1 MFGSLLT
8 PPKIAMDCRASR
20 TQDPDD
26 WIATCPGFTRE
37 ICEEL
42 RDLIFRWEPD
52 LKEGINSNMLC
63 FSGRKRVCA
72 LGAFNDHVEI
82 AFFRGG
88 EVADPAGL
96 FNHGLESLSIRGIK
110 LKELSEVPKPALRA
124 MLHAAVAVDRSPVVL
139 PPPKVKREP
148 WPMPAVL
155 DAALKKHGKAAAF
168 FESLK
173 PTYQREYMVWIST
186 AKRQETLEKRLAE
199 TLSALSAGKKWA
211 QRKEA

>member
-1 MFGSLLT
+1 
-8 PPKIAMDCRASR
+8 MDCRASR

>member
-1 MFGSLLT
+1 
-8 PPKIAMDCRASR
+8 MDCRASR
-20 TQDPDD
+20 TQDPDV

-52 LKEGINSNMLC
+52 LKESINSNMLC

-82 AFFRGG
+82 AFYRGG

-110 LKELSEVPKPALRA
+110 LKELSEVPKPALKA
-124 MLHAAVAVDRSPVVL
+124 MLQAAVAVDRSPVAL
-139 PPPKVKREP
+139 PAPKVKREP